1 MYSIKELNETDSE
14 ELINNLKLSIQQLV
28 LVYNSWVN
36 LNQLGENSNGPLA
49 RSQDALETL
58 KNTVVYYLSNQYN
71 SNGGKLTNFDMVFL
85 DRTYEKLDRLL
96 VIYNNIEER
105 IDKIG
110 NTNNKNDGGLC
121 RWADGMDEVSR
132 LYRHSRIPNEHP
144 KYLQPDSVLAR
155 IDELFPILKNF
166 QGSKEIKETVQIKD
180 GVHYYEISYYNENEL
195 SYLIWMDAVDGSL

>member
-1 MYSIKELNETDSE
+1 MSNYRRCNKYLVTIIMVISLGINLFLIIQLRTTRQKIANSNNLTSAKLESAIRDTMYSIKELNETDSE

-121 RWADGMDEVSR
+121 RWADGMDEYQA
-132 LYRHSRIPNEHP
+132 L
-144 KYLQPDSVLAR
+144 
-155 IDELFPILKNF
+155 
-166 QGSKEIKETVQIKD
+166 
-180 GVHYYEISYYNENEL
+180 
-195 SYLIWMDAVDGSL
+195 